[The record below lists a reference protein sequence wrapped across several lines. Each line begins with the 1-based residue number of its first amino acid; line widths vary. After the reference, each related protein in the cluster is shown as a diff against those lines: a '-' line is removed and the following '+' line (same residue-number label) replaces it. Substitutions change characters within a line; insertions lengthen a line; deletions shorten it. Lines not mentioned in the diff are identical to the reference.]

1 VVYRRRVTKRPTGP
15 SDAERPEP
23 DRPGETYVA
32 GRYLLGPIIGRG
44 GMATIYRA
52 EDTRLGKAVAL
63 KLLRPEITADRD
75 LSERFRREALAA
87 TVLRHPN
94 IVACLD
100 TGSDP
105 AGPYMVME
113 LIEGEDLA
121 ARLRRSGAINP
132 LDATRIGLDV
142 ARGLGVAHVRG
153 IVHRDVKP
161 SNILLGRDG
170 RAMITDFGIARLAAD
185 AEATLPGTT
194 LGSIHYFS
202 PEQAQGLA
210 TTAATDVYGLGLV
223 LYEALTGRRPFHGT
237 TNDEIALAR
246 VGAAA
251 PSPRDVRPDVPLAI
265 DAIVL
270 RMLAA
275 EPMSRYA
282 NGAAVVA
289 ALEPLV
295 AAGDRA
301 TTTTRVASGVVAAPA
316 FVSEPPSEPPAVP
329 PAVSQ
334 TGSPPARVMP
344 RPPVPSR
351 QSSRRPA
358 AAHRRRSD
366 GGLLRSLTVFG
377 IMGVVV
383 TLIGIVVLPR
393 VGDALG
399 GSAGVIDTPSAT
411 APRTAKPTK
420 APTARPTARPTATPT
435 PTPIPTPVDASL
447 VEPLCA
453 PAPDPC
459 ALDVG
464 WHAPATF
471 GPGLQFQLGP
481 GWSTVIDSDGLV
493 VVSRPE
499 GLLTIASGISLVD
512 ASQSGLGDGHASD
525 LVKAFIA
532 TDGVT
537 ATHALP
543 VTIGG
548 VAGRSTDVTPRKTGR
563 RAMFRTGTTTYF
575 VEVGRTTR
583 LVALD
588 VGDRVI
594 VIAIEPSK
602 GHTLKEILATADVVA
617 ASLRFP

>member
-1 VVYRRRVTKRPTGP
+1 
-15 SDAERPEP
+15 
-23 DRPGETYVA
+23 VA

-52 EDTRLGKAVAL
+52 DDTRLGKAVAL
-63 KLLRPEITADRD
+63 KLLRPEITADHD

-132 LDATRIGLDV
+132 LDAARIGLDV

-161 SNILLGRDG
+161 SNILLARDG

-202 PEQAQGLA
+202 PEQAQGLT

-270 RMLAA
+270 RMLAP
-275 EPMSRYA
+275 EPTSRYA

-301 TTTTRVASGVVAAPA
+301 TSTTRVASGVVDAPA
-316 FVSEPPSEPPAVP
+316 LMSEPPAVP
-329 PAVSQ
+329 P

-377 IMGVVV
+377 ILGVVLALLGV
-383 TLIGIVVLPR
+383 VVLPR

-420 APTARPTARPTATPT
+420 APTARPTATPT

-464 WHAPATF
+464 WHAPTAF

-481 GWSTVIDSDGLV
+481 GWSTVIDGGGLV

-512 ASQSGLGDGHASD
+512 ASQGGLGDGHASD

-537 ATHALP
+537 ATHALR

-548 VAGRSTDVTPRKTGR
+548 VAGRSTDVTPKKTGR

-594 VIAIEPSK
+594 VIAIEPSH
-602 GHTLKEILATADVVA
+602 GHTLKEILATADAVA